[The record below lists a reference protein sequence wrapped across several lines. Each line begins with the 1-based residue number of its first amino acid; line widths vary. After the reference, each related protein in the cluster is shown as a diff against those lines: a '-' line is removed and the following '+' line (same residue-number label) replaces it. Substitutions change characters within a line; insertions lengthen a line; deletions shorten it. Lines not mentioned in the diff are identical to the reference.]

1 MNEFNHQPQAASVN
15 ATQTGVDKLTL
26 KRAWDKSYHGVRCT
40 DGTCGVWVEEDA
52 LVEHAGAAVIET
64 RWRALPLCLEIREH
78 SPTGF
83 GWGYGGSGPAQL
95 ALALLVDA
103 LGDAGQAQ
111 THYQTFK
118 HQVVSGW
125 TDTWQ
130 ITAQQIQE
138 FVARHPA
145 STGDAR

>member
-1 MNEFNHQPQAASVN
+1 MNQFDQQPQATVSD
-15 ATQTGVDKLTL
+15 ATQAGVDKLTL
-26 KRAWDKSYHGVRCT
+26 PAAWDKRYHGVRCT

-52 LVEHAGAAVIET
+52 LAENGGAAVIQT
-64 RWRALPLCLEIREH
+64 RRRALPVCLEIREH

-83 GWGYGGSGPAQL
+83 GWGYAGSGPAQL

-103 LGDAGQAQ
+103 LGDAGLAQ
-111 THYQTFK
+111 TQYQTFK
-118 HQVVSGW
+118 HEIVSGW

-138 FVARHPA
+138 FVVRASADVAR
-145 STGDAR
+145 